1 MLPGIWGDNFIMR
14 CLVYYLFSIYIQ
26 FYHRNIKYLVINILH
41 VYFTVYSF
49 MNLKVDRTSA
59 YSPGLIR
66 ILWNIPQLA
75 KGGIIIIFYSET
87 TPVQRGQTSTGYQCL
102 RQIIINKQILVYNIK
117 FEHKAYTNIK

>member
-1 MLPGIWGDNFIMR
+1 MR
-14 CLVYYLFSIYIQ
+14 CLAYYLFSIYIQ

-41 VYFTVYSF
+41 VYSF

-75 KGGIIIIFYSET
+75 KGGIIIIIIFYSET
-87 TPVQRGQTSTGYQCL
+87 TPVQRGQTSAGYQCL
-102 RQIIINKQILVYNIK
+102 RLIIINKQIPVYKIK
-117 FEHKAYTNIK
+117 YEHKAYTNIK

>member
-1 MLPGIWGDNFIMR
+1 MR
-14 CLVYYLFSIYIQ
+14 CLAYYLFSIYIQ

-41 VYFTVYSF
+41 VYSF

-75 KGGIIIIFYSET
+75 KGGIIIIIIFYSET
-87 TPVQRGQTSTGYQCL
+87 TPVQRGQTSAGYQCL
-102 RQIIINKQILVYNIK
+102 RLIIINKQILVYKIK
-117 FEHKAYTNIK
+117 YEHKAYTNIK